1 MNIVYEK
8 HPITDE
14 RKAEL
19 MAKGYRILDA
29 RFDPKEDKQDIVKKR
44 GRKAKVD

>member
-1 MNIVYEK
+1 MKTIYEK
-8 HPITDE
+8 HPITDD

-29 RFDPKEDKQDIVKKR
+29 RFEPEEEKQETIKKR
-44 GRKAKVD
+44 GRKAKAD